1 MALWRTNGYAKTTV
15 ADICR
20 AAGVSRA
27 LFYFYFPAKEDVL
40 FEVGLLSTR
49 AAQKTV
55 RSLLQTDYEVDAV
68 IAEALRSLERSMA
81 RNPRELIIETI
92 LEGYRHEHR
101 ILAGELVDDT
111 DADMFGELF
120 AKAQQDGKLAR
131 TCRRAPPVP
140 SRRDARQR
148 RRAALG
154 RGHLRR
160 PLIRRRR
167 QPRHRGLDRRLQPTS
182 RVEERAMKVSVV
194 TAPGETQV
202 VDAPKPT
209 VGPAD
214 VLVKIRACGI
224 CGTDAL
230 FISMGGIPGHDGGM
244 PSPCPSGGRCPSQ
257 PKPSDKVLVF
267 GAGPIGLGQ
276 F

>member
-55 RSLLQTDYEVDAV
+55 RSLLQKDYEVDAV

-101 ILAGELVDDT
+101 ILAGEPVDDA
-111 DADMFGELF
+111 DADMFGDLF
-120 AKAQQDGKLAR
+120 AKAQQDGKLAAHVDVR
-131 TCRRAPPVP
+131 HLSHLAGMHVSEGVRHWAAGTYGDRSFAEVVG
-140 SRRDARQR
+140 RDITALIAGYNQISG
-148 RRAALG
+148 AA
-154 RGHLRR
+154 
-160 PLIRRRR
+160 
-167 QPRHRGLDRRLQPTS
+167 D
-182 RVEERAMKVSVV
+182 KVVV
-194 TAPGETQV
+194 T
-202 VDAPKPT
+202 
-209 VGPAD
+209 
-214 VLVKIRACGI
+214 
-224 CGTDAL
+224 
-230 FISMGGIPGHDGGM
+230 FN
-244 PSPCPSGGRCPSQ
+244 
-257 PKPSDKVLVF
+257 
-267 GAGPIGLGQ
+267 
-276 F
+276 

>member
-49 AAQKTV
+49 AAQQTV
-55 RSLLQTDYEVDAV
+55 RARLQTDYEVEAV

-101 ILAGELVDDT
+101 ILAGDEENDT

-120 AKAQQDGKLAR
+120 AKAQRDGKLAAHVDVDHLSHLAQVHVSEGVR
-131 TCRRAPPVP
+131 HWAGGSFGDRSFADVVT
-140 SRRDARQR
+140 RDI
-148 RRAALG
+148 AAL
-154 RGHLRR
+154 
-160 PLIRRRR
+160 I
-167 QPRHRGLDRRLQPTS
+167 
-182 RVEERAMKVSVV
+182 
-194 TAPGETQV
+194 
-202 VDAPKPT
+202 
-209 VGPAD
+209 
-214 VLVKIRACGI
+214 
-224 CGTDAL
+224 
-230 FISMGGIPGHDGGM
+230 
-244 PSPCPSGGRCPSQ
+244 
-257 PKPSDKVLVF
+257 
-267 GAGPIGLGQ
+267 AGYNNSTTH
-276 F
+276 